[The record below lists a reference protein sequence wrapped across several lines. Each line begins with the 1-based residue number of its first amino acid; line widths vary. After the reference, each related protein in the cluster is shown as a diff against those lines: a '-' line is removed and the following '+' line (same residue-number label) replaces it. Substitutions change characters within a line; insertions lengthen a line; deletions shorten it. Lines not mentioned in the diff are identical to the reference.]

1 MKILTKHKSV
11 SYRNFILISFFFL
24 NVGLAFAQEIKNERP
39 NVVFIISDQ
48 HKLEATGAYGSKIAI
63 TPNIDS
69 LAKTGVAFTQCYTP
83 APVCALARAALITGM
98 YPYANGAIYHKAPV
112 KTPDGKTKYIGS
124 GVLRNTGYHEGI
136 VTLADVFRAQNYK
149 TASPGKMHVHG
160 ELQKNVD
167 QNYKQ
172 GNDLGFDE
180 ISVRYYT
187 DFPGGHYQDEV
198 GEDAYMRYR
207 QFKKYNDVFKKGAM
221 HLNEEYAATIVENDE
236 DNFDMVVARKSVE
249 FIQNRAKDGQNFFL
263 HVGFEKPHPPF
274 TTTKKYLDMY
284 RPEDFQLPKTSN
296 DWYDKGKYPWSPD
309 WVHSGIPR
317 NLKNAQNVMAAY
329 HACVSEMDDMVGRV
343 VAALKKNNLY
353 ENTIIIYTTDHGEH
367 LFEHGLR
374 GKHNMYED
382 AVNIPFIISYPKLF
396 KQNVF
401 NNTNVSL
408 IDLMPT
414 LAELINGETPTTAQG
429 ISLVDLLKNN
439 TEIKDRIVF
448 SEFRGADYTLLPSVR
463 NVPSRMMKKGDLK
476 FIYTHGVINQLY
488 DLSQD
493 PDELNNLIF
502 DKDYQ
507 KISTEMY
514 FKTLANWRF
523 QEYYP
528 IKTTLKENKLSW
540 DSSMD
545 YGKYVL
551 FYSKTNDFNDAV
563 LKLENV
569 SNTTITLK
577 EKGFYWLL
585 AFPKFTKTT
594 PFYGDKI
601 PVAVN
606 SYIYTLP
613 ISDSIEIK

>member
-1 MKILTKHKSV
+1 MI
-11 SYRNFILISFFFL
+11 NFLKKTSLFL
-24 NVGLAFAQEIKNERP
+24 LLVINTNLAFSQQNKSERP

-48 HKLEATGAYGSKIAI
+48 HKLEATGIYGSNIAI

-69 LAKTGVAFTQCYTP
+69 LAKRGVIFNHCYTP

-98 YPYANGAIYHKAPV
+98 NPYANGAIYHKAPV
-112 KTPDGKTKYIGS
+112 KMPDGKTQYLGS
-124 GVLRNTGYHEGI
+124 GVLRATGYHEGI
-136 VTLADVFRAQNYK
+136 VTLADIFRAQNYK

-167 QNYKQ
+167 ENYKQ

-207 QFKKYNDVFKKGAM
+207 QFKKYSDVFKKGAM

-249 FIQNRAKDGQNFFL
+249 FIQNRAEDGQNFFL

-284 RPEDFQLPKTSN
+284 RPEDFQLPATSN
-296 DWYDKGKYPWSPD
+296 DWFEKGKYPWSPN
-309 WVHSGIPR
+309 WVHSGIPK
-317 NLKNAQNVMAAY
+317 NLANAQNVMAAY
-329 HACVSEMDDMVGRV
+329 HACVTQVDDMVGRV
-343 VAALKKNNLY
+343 VKALKDNNLY
-353 ENTIIIYTTDHGEH
+353 ENTIIIYTSDHGEH

-382 AVNIPFIISYPKLF
+382 AVNIPFIVSYPKLF

-401 NNTNVSL
+401 NNSNVSL

-414 LAELINGETPTTAQG
+414 LAELINGETPSTAQG
-429 ISLVDLLKNN
+429 ISLVSLLKENI
-439 TEIKDRIVF
+439 EIKDRVVF
-448 SEFRGADYTLLPSVR
+448 SEFRGADYTLLPNVR

-476 FIYTHGVINQLY
+476 FIYTHGIISQLY
-488 DLSQD
+488 DLKND

-502 DKDYQ
+502 NESYQ
-507 KISTEMY
+507 NTLIEMY
-514 FKTLANWRF
+514 FQTLAAWRF
-523 QEYYP
+523 QEYRP
-528 IKTTLKENKLSW
+528 IKTSLSKNKISWEPSNNFKEYALFYATKNDVKQA
-540 DSSMD
+540 
-545 YGKYVL
+545 VL
-551 FYSKTNDFNDAV
+551 FKEKIQETS
-563 LKLENV
+563 L
-569 SNTTITLK
+569 TIK
-577 EKGFYWLL
+577 EKGYYWIL
-585 AFPKFTKTT
+585 ATQNLTKTSEH
-594 PFYGDKI
+594 YKGKI
-601 PVAVN
+601 PVAVEN
-606 SYIYTLP
+606 YDFTLP
-613 ISDSIEIK
+613 ISDAIHFN